1 MKRRIDILKEKI
13 IENGLDGYLV
23 LNEVNMFYLIG
34 FRGGSRLLIPKD
46 GKSVLYVSKVNYEA
60 AKDSVKTCTVQRIDY
75 GEDIDKVLRD
85 QLIDLGL
92 RKIGFDV
99 MDAQTYIKN
108 AKLQE
113 KLDFYP
119 KREILWSMRQIKDS
133 EELYFIKKAAEIT
146 SKGMKRAL
154 EIVDLNKTEK
164 EVVAEIE
171 YELRRNGADGI
182 AFETIV
188 ASGPNS
194 AYPHGGSGN
203 RKLQRGDLIVIDLGA
218 KSNGYCSDMTR
229 TIVLGNPSPRQLKIF
244 EIVKEAQQR
253 ALKALKEGVA
263 AKNIDAIAR
272 DFIVKKGFGENFV
285 HGLGHG
291 VGLEVHEPP
300 TLSPISKDQLKN
312 GNVVTVEPGIYIPGL
327 GGVRIE
333 DTVAIIHGESEVLT
347 SAPYTLKKPK

>member
-1 MKRRIDILKEKI
+1 LKRRINILKKKI
-13 IENGLDGYLV
+13 VGNGLDGYLV
-23 LNEVNMFYLIG
+23 LNEVNMFYLVG
-34 FRGGSRLLIPKD
+34 FRGGLRLLIPKD
-46 GKSVLYVSKVNYEA
+46 GKSILYVSKMNYEA
-60 AKDSVKTCTVQRIDY
+60 AKDSVKTCIIQLVDY
-75 GEDIDKVLRD
+75 GEDIDKVLCD

-99 MDAQTYIKN
+99 MDAQTYMKN
-108 AKLQE
+108 VKLQE
-113 KLDFYP
+113 KLNFYP

-133 EELYFIKKAAEIT
+133 KELYFIKKAAEIT
-146 SKGMKRAL
+146 SKGMRRAL
-154 EIVDLNKTEK
+154 EIVDINKTEK
-164 EVVAEIE
+164 DVVAEIE
-171 YELRRNGADGI
+171 YELRRNGADSI

-203 RKLQRGDLIVIDLGA
+203 RKLQRGDLIIIDLGA

-229 TIVLGNPSPRQLKIF
+229 TIVLGKPSTKQLKIF

-253 ALKALKEGVA
+253 ALEALNEEVT

-272 DFIVKKGFGENFV
+272 DFIVKKGLGEKFV

-300 TLSPISKDQLKN
+300 TLSPVSKDQLKN
-312 GNVVTVEPGIYIPGL
+312 GNVVTVEPGIYIPGF

-333 DTVAIIHGESEVLT
+333 DTVAITYGEAEVLT
-347 SAPYTLKKPK
+347 YAPYALEKPK

>member
-1 MKRRIDILKEKI
+1 LKRRIDILKEKI